1 MKQKKS
7 TCLCSFEIFFSEAL
21 EVKGDALA
29 SVGSL
34 LKLQD
39 LLQILLKKFN
49 NYLCCLTLGPV
60 FPDRI

>member
-1 MKQKKS
+1 M
-7 TCLCSFEIFFSEAL
+7 FIWNIFSEAL

-39 LLQILLKKFN
+39 LLQILLKKLN